1 MRDLQRPTMASWA
14 ALGLAL
20 APGIPPAYSAPV
32 PLPRVGGC
40 PLGYYAASG
49 YCIPSRAVKTGDAVQ
64 KSGGTCPFGYYS
76 SGNYCVT
83 NPSNGREAI
92 QKTGSSCPL
101 GWFSSGAYCVKN
113 R

>member
-1 MRDLQRPTMASWA
+1 MRNLQRPTMAFWA
-14 ALGLAL
+14 AVGLAL
-20 APGIPPAYSAPV
+20 ALGIQTAYSSPV

-49 YCIPSRAVKTGDAVQ
+49 YCVPSRAVKTGDAIQ
-64 KSGGTCPFGYYS
+64 KSDGTCPFGYYG
-76 SGNYCVT
+76 SGSYCVS
-83 NPSNGREAI
+83 NPSNRQDAI